1 MTRLLTRSDLLGVLD
16 AEAALGALED
26 GFRRDDETVITG
38 TRARTELPGPG
49 TATALLPGVVSSI
62 PAYTVK
68 VNAKFPSSRPALRG
82 VVCLHDLGTG
92 ELLALLDSGTITAW
106 RTGLSA
112 ALATDRLAPS
122 DADVVA
128 IVGAGAQA
136 DLVVR
141 GLTSL
146 RRLRCLTISDVDADA
161 TVRFAERHASSA
173 AEVEVSSDMK
183 QATATADIIVTA
195 TWATEPILALADVQA
210 GQHITSLG
218 ADEPHKRELASD
230 LITGAVLVVD
240 DRDLVTHTGAIA
252 SAGLADMQPPVIDA
266 TLGEV
271 LRGAHPGRT
280 TGDQITVYSPVGLP
294 WQDLAL
300 AWNAFTTADAKGV
313 GHSIDL
319 LT

>member
-1 MTRLLTRSDLLGVLD
+1 MTWLLTRSDLLGVLD

-49 TATALLPGVVSSI
+49 TATALLPGIVSSI

-68 VNAKFPSSRPALRG
+68 VNAKFPSSTPALRG

-112 ALATDRLAPS
+112 ALATDRLARP
-122 DADVVA
+122 DADAVA
-128 IVGAGAQA
+128 IIGAGAQA

-141 GLTSL
+141 GLTLL
-146 RRLRCLTISDVDADA
+146 RRLRCLTVSDVDVDA
-161 TVRFAERHASSA
+161 AVRFAERHAGSA

-183 QATATADIIVTA
+183 QATAAADIVVTA
-195 TWATEPILALADVQA
+195 TWATEPLLALADVQA

-230 LITGAVLVVD
+230 LITEAVLVVD

-252 SAGLADMQPPVIDA
+252 SAGSADMNPPVIDA